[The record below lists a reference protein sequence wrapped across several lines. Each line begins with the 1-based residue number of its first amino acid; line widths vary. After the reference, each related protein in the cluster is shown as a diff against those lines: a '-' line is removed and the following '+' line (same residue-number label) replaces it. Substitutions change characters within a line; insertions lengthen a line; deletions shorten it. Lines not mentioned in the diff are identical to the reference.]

1 MTRSFTSQRLDVREP
16 FGYSSDRRSF
26 LKLSAVAGLGL
37 ILEVRA
43 GGIGKALAS
52 TNRIMESE
60 PLFPSAWIRIGTDN
74 RIQLV
79 SHKFDSGTGMRNAL
93 GLILAEELDV
103 DWNKVEVV
111 SPDDPLAKEY
121 IHPLWGM
128 HATGGGTT
136 VALEWTNMRRAGATA
151 RAMLVAEAA
160 ERWSVDVATLSTRG
174 GQVIDRHSDR
184 SLHYGE
190 LAEGAAKRVL
200 PESVT
205 LKNPRDFRL
214 VGKPH
219 HSYNLKDK
227 LTGKA
232 QYAIDLHLPDMVT
245 AIVVHAPVI
254 KARLKSFN
262 EDEIKASP
270 GVIDAFEMDLPE
282 IIAHFRPDHSPAA
295 PLNGATQ
302 SGIAI
307 VGRSFWA
314 CQRARALLKAEWHP
328 SPMADFSS
336 DQAIADMEKHV
347 QETGLKSHYVGEPEQ
362 VFRNGGKNLEAIYR
376 MPYKAHAQMEPQSV
390 IAWVKA
396 DEVEYWGGIQVPS
409 RCAQACETIAGVPRD
424 KVRIHITDAGGSFGA
439 REGLHPILEVTY
451 IARKMGRPV
460 KLLYSRE
467 DDIRGLYYHSAT
479 VHKARFAFDQRG
491 KPGAFSLRA
500 VSPSIK
506 QADDPG
512 FLSKVPLDPS
522 CTEGIRDDFYYDID
536 ALDLAWVRHE
546 PGFPH
551 WWWRAVSYVPNIFA
565 VESMIDEAAYAAR
578 VDPLAFRRKM
588 LVHRPNL
595 VRVLDRA
602 AELSGWTRAVASRH
616 KGEGRGMGVAT
627 YEGYKSNIAVIA
639 NVSVEVG
646 NIRILGLTCVADCG
660 VAVDPVSVEQQI
672 AGGIYWGISTALM
685 NEIHI
690 EQGMVRESN
699 FHDYPVVRMSD
710 APPLTIEVLPPSD
723 RPPSGV
729 GELSNPVVVPAI
741 GNAIFAATGRRLRQT
756 PFRVTA

>member
-1 MTRSFTSQRLDVREP
+1 MTRSFTSQWLAVSESSK
-16 FGYSSDRRSF
+16 YSMDRRSL
-26 LKLSAVAGLGL
+26 LKFGAVAGLGL
-37 ILEVRA
+37 ILEIRS
-43 GGIGKALAS
+43 GEIGKASAGTIAL
-52 TNRIMESE
+52 NESK

-74 RIQLV
+74 RIQVV

-103 DWNKVEVV
+103 DWNNVEVV
-111 SPDDPLAKEY
+111 SPNNPLAKEY

-136 VALEWTNMRRAGATA
+136 VALEWNNLRQVGATA
-151 RAMLVAEAA
+151 RAMLIAEAA
-160 ERWSVDVATLSTRG
+160 ERWSVDAGTLSTKPGR
-174 GQVIDRHSDR
+174 VIDRYSDR
-184 SLHYGE
+184 SMHYGE
-190 LAEGAAKRVL
+190 LAEGAAKRGL
-200 PESVT
+200 PEHIS

-214 VGKPH
+214 VGKPQR
-219 HSYNLKDK
+219 SYKLNDK
-227 LTGKA
+227 LTGRA
-232 QYAIDLHLPDMVT
+232 QYAIDIRLPDMVT

-270 GVIDAFEMDLPE
+270 GIIDAFEMELPE
-282 IIAHFRPDHSPAA
+282 TISHFRPDHPPAA

-314 CQRARALLKAEWHP
+314 CQKARALLEAEWHP
-328 SPMADFSS
+328 SPMANFSS
-336 DQAIADMEKHV
+336 DQAIADMETHV
-347 QETGLKSHYVGEPEQ
+347 HDAGLKSHHIGDPDQ
-362 VFRNGGKNLEAIYR
+362 VFRSGKSLEAVYR

-409 RCAQACETIAGVPRD
+409 RCAQASETIAGISRD
-424 KVRIHITDAGGSFGA
+424 SVRIHITDAGGSFGA

-451 IARKMGRPV
+451 IAKKMSRPV

-479 VHKARFAFDQRG
+479 VHKARFAFDKGG
-491 KPGAFSLRA
+491 KPSAFSLRA

-512 FLSKVPLDPS
+512 FLSKAPVDPS
-522 CTEGIRDDFYYDID
+522 CTEGIRDDFHYDID

-565 VESMIDEAAYAAR
+565 VESMIDEAAYAAQK
-578 VDPLAFRRKM
+578 DPLTFRRNM
-588 LVHRPNL
+588 LGRRPDL
-595 VRVLDRA
+595 LRVLDRA
-602 AELSGWTRAVASRH
+602 AELSGWTRSVASRR
-616 KGEGRGMGVAT
+616 KGEARGMGVAT
-627 YEGYKSNIAVIA
+627 YDGYKSNIAVVA
-639 NVSVEVG
+639 EVSVVAE

-690 EQGMVRESN
+690 EKGMVRESN
-699 FHDYPVVRMSD
+699 FHDYPVLRMSD
-710 APPLTIEVLPPSD
+710 APPLTIEIFPPSD

-741 GNAIFAATGRRLRQT
+741 GNAIFAATGKRLRQT
-756 PFRVTA
+756 PFRITE